1 MLFGPIPQV
10 RNRSMHQI
18 FIFLFIFL
26 RMVIC
31 IRHPLSLTEHYKSL
45 LLTCHL
51 PEVSSVHAAP
61 PVCVQ
66 EPSPSNLLLHRIQ

>member
-1 MLFGPIPQV
+1 MLFGSIPQV
-10 RNRSMHQI
+10 RNRSMHLF
-18 FIFLFIFL
+18 FIFYFL
-26 RMVIC
+26 HMVIC
-31 IRHPLSLTEHYKSL
+31 IRHLLSLTEHYKSL

-66 EPSPSNLLLHRIQ
+66 EPSLSNLLLHRIQ